1 MRSLLLLPVL
11 SVLLLA
17 QTPVVDSR
25 NFKTPGTDTVF
36 AMPEYRTL
44 AEWEKRREH
53 LRKQILTAAGL
64 YPMPEKPPMGTL
76 VFGKIENRDYS
87 VEKVAIE
94 TMPGYWLGGNLYRP
108 LGKPG
113 RHPAVAS
120 PHGHWNYGRLEHQQL
135 ASVPARAI
143 NLARLGFV
151 VMTYDMVGYTDTI
164 QTPHAFGDEPRDIAW
179 NFGPLPLQLWNSIRV
194 VDFLQTLPDVDPGQ
208 IGATGASGGGTQT
221 FLLAAVDP
229 RVKFS
234 APVNMISSI
243 MQGGSPCENAPGLR
257 IDANNMELGAM
268 MAPRPMIMVAATG
281 DWTKN
286 TPSVEYPA
294 LKHIYELYDAAARL
308 EMKQIDAPHNYN
320 QQSREEVYRFFAR
333 TILNNP
339 NAEKIVERSPR
350 IEKLGDM
357 LVWHARSLPP
367 GALDFDGVRQAW
379 QKLVGAP
386 VKDAALAKERL
397 QLALAAEWP
406 ARVDQP
412 GEFLSRAGRGDHVP
426 VTVLGSGKPTRL
438 VVHPDGMEAARA
450 AAQEWVKAGET
461 VVLIDAFQTGSA
473 KAARN
478 RDQRHFLTFNKSDD
492 AERVQDILTALRW
505 MESKGV
511 TSPKLNGIGKAGV
524 WAVFAAAVA
533 PVKVDVAKPE
543 AFEGADFLVPGL
555 ERVGGL
561 ELGIVTK

>member
-1 MRSLLLLPVL
+1 MRSILILAVCAVL
-11 SVLLLA
+11 A
-17 QTPVVDSR
+17 PCQDSR
-25 NFKTPGTDTVF
+25 NVNLPGTDTVF
-36 AMPEYRTL
+36 QMPEYRTR
-44 AEWEKRREH
+44 ADWEKRREH

-64 YPMPEKPPMGTL
+64 YPMPAKPRLRSL
-76 VFGKIENRDYS
+76 VFGRIENRDYS

-113 RHPAVAS
+113 KHPAIAS
-120 PHGHWNYGRLEHQQL
+120 PHGHWNYGRLEHQPL

-164 QTPHAFGDEPRDIAW
+164 QTPHAFGDEPRDIKW

-194 VDFLQTLPDVDPGQ
+194 VDFLQTLPDVDAGQ

-221 FLLAAVDP
+221 FLLAAVDD
-229 RVKFS
+229 RIKFA

-257 IDANNMELGAM
+257 VDANNMELGAM
-268 MAPRPMIMVAATG
+268 IAPRPMIMVAATG

-294 LKHIYELYDAAARL
+294 VRRIYELYDAAPKL

-320 QQSREEVYRFFAR
+320 QQSREAVYRFFAK
-333 TILNNP
+333 TVLGSP
-339 NAEKIVERSPR
+339 DSDKIVERSPR

-357 LVWHARSLPP
+357 LVWHGRALPE
-367 GALDFDGVRQAW
+367 GALDFEGVRKAW
-379 QKLVGAP
+379 QKLVSAP
-386 VKDAALAKERL
+386 FTDQALAKERL

-406 ARVDQP
+406 AEVSAT
-412 GEFLSRAGRGDHVP
+412 GGFLTRQGRGDRVP
-426 VTVLGSGKPTRL
+426 YVVLGAGKPSRV
-438 VVHPDGMEAARA
+438 VVHPDGIEAARA
-450 AAQEWVKAGET
+450 AAQQWVKAGET

-473 KAARN
+473 KAPRK
-478 RDQRHFLTFNKSDD
+478 RDARHFLTFNKSDD

-505 MESKGV
+505 SGARRLEATGAAA
-511 TSPKLNGIGKAGV
+511 T
-524 WAVFAAAVA
+524 WAVYAAAVA
-533 PVKVDVAKPE
+533 PLKVEVSAPGEPE
-543 AFEGADFLVPGL
+543 ADFLVPGI
-555 ERVGGL
+555 ERVGGWAL
-561 ELGIVTK
+561 VRRLAGLI